1 MGMFIKVRQWS
12 QRQKN
17 LKQVIYPWIKVH
29 TKKIYIKKKKGN
41 HEDSQFPCVDLTG
54 KQIES

>member
-1 MGMFIKVRQWS
+1 MKS
-12 QRQKN
+12 K
-17 LKQVIYPWIKVH
+17 
-29 TKKIYIKKKKGN
+29 TKKSETSNLSLNQGTHKKNIYQKKKGN